1 MFART
6 ARLVD
11 TPAHSLKLVSPY
23 FVPTARGTALF
34 EKLAA
39 RGVDVAILTNAL
51 EATDVAVVHAGYM
64 PWRVPLLRAGELLT
78 HCTGLH
84 VLAFEDGV
92 IGQPPA
98 PALRV
103 HVTAHMRHSELA
115 RERLHVRS
123 IEVRIRTEVV
133 MHVNHDNTAMRG
145 SPPHDRRARR
155 NKHAG
160 VHASRAPHR
169 ERSSCCPAAA
179 HDKLASHLSSQ
190 RMTSDA

>member
-1 MFART
+1 MHQQ
-6 ARLVD
+6 RLEPV
-11 TPAHSLKLVSPY
+11 VG
-23 FVPTARGTALF
+23 VMRQRNVRGTGLTRRI
-34 EKLAA
+34 EQRGMPELA
-39 RGVDVAILTNAL
+39 
-51 EATDVAVVHAGYM
+51 
-64 PWRVPLLRAGELLT
+64 
-78 HCTGLH
+78 
-84 VLAFEDGV
+84 GV

-169 ERSSCCPAAA
+169 DRSSCCPAAA